1 LCASFEPFPGLFSL
15 CVGSVRGLGG
25 VGSCERDGGSSKN
38 DVKLQGSRKF
48 AVNLNFEVETGIDFG
63 RSMMSHYRKL
73 SN

>member
-1 LCASFEPFPGLFSL
+1 
-15 CVGSVRGLGG
+15 VRGLGG